1 MNEPTTFKLLLVG
14 ASGLVGSHVLDLALS
29 DPRVGKVYAPTRKTL
44 AAHPKLIATP
54 IDFDHLDEQ
63 ADRWQAD
70 AVICTLGTT
79 LKTAGSRAAFERVDH
94 TYPLAVARLARA
106 HGTPTYVLNSA
117 IGADAGSSFFYN
129 QVKGRLEQDLA
140 KVGFESLTYVR
151 PGVIGGK
158 REEVRHAER
167 ALIRMLKLA
176 SPLLPERWRLNP
188 PALIARALLEA
199 AISQEPGVHVVPSS
213 SMTKPADR
221 H

>member
-1 MNEPTTFKLLLVG
+1 MNEPKTVTLLLVG
-14 ASGLVGSHVLDLALS
+14 ASGWVGSHVLELALS
-29 DPRVGKVYAPTRKTL
+29 DPRIGKVYAPTRKAL

-63 ADRWQAD
+63 AGIWQVD

-79 LKTAGSRAAFERVDH
+79 LKTAGSREAFERVDH
-94 TYPLAVARLARA
+94 TYPLAVARLASD
-106 HGTPTYVLNSA
+106 HGTSTYVLNSA
-117 IGADAGSSFFYN
+117 IGADAKSSFFYN

-140 KVGFESLTYVR
+140 RVGFESLTYVR

-158 REEVRHAER
+158 RQEVRHAER
-167 ALIRMLKLA
+167 ALILLLKLA

-199 AISQEPGVHVVPSS
+199 AIKQAPGIHVVTSS
-213 SMTKPADR
+213 SMTKPD
-221 H
+221 

>member
-1 MNEPTTFKLLLVG
+1 MNEPNTLALLLVG
-14 ASGLVGSHVLDLALS
+14 ASGLVGSHVLALALS
-29 DPRVGKVYAPTRKTL
+29 DSRIGVVYAPTRKAL
-44 AAHPKLIATP
+44 ASHPKLIATP

-63 ADRWQAD
+63 AGIWQVD

-79 LKTAGSRAAFERVDH
+79 LKTAGSKAAFERVDH
-94 TYPLAVARLARA
+94 TYPLAVARLARD
-106 HGTPTYVLNSA
+106 HGTPAYVLNSA
-117 IGADAGSSFFYN
+117 IGADAQSSFFYN

-167 ALIRMLKLA
+167 ALILLLKLA

-188 PALIARALLEA
+188 PALIARALLDA
-199 AISQEPGVHVVPSS
+199 AINQASGIHVVTSS
-213 SMTKPADR
+213 SMTKPG
-221 H
+221 